1 MKRQKVITR
10 SNTVWSA
17 LITLTIAVLPY
28 LQQGMRTNFEQFEW
42 SYVISVTIST
52 LATII
57 ARYNAETEIYTPHGL
72 PGRDYKSVTNQAS
85 YSDEHGSH
93 DN

>member
-1 MKRQKVITR
+1 MKKQKIITR

-17 LITLTIAVLPY
+17 LITLAIAVLPY

-42 SYVISVTIST
+42 SYVISVTLST

-72 PGRDYKSVTNQAS
+72 FGRDYRSVATQVSHTN
-85 YSDEHGSH
+85 EHH
-93 DN
+93 LDDN